1 MYAITSTSWRAISHP
16 QDLQAGETL
25 VASIPP
31 ALLRIARAVE
41 LRAERGR
48 RLRGSDWTQITDS
61 ALSALVRTQWATYRQ
76 ALRDLPSAPGFPD
89 TVTWPQ
95 EPGLPDG
102 AASVPIR

>member
-1 MYAITSTSWRAISHP
+1 MFAITATGFRAITSEDQLLP
-16 QDLQAGETL
+16 GETAVEQVPDVL
-25 VASIPP
+25 VRMLKAR
-31 ALLRIARAVE
+31 AKRNTLLR
-41 LRAERGR
+41 
-48 RLRGSDWTQITDS
+48 STDWTQITDS
-61 ALSALVRTQWATYRQ
+61 ALPTLVRTQWATYRQ